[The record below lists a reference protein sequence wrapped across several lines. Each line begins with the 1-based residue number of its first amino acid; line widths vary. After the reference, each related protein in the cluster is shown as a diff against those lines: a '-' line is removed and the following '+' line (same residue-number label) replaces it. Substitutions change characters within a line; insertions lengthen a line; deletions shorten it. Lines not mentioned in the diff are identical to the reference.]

1 MDGLIQQVLSW
12 ADHKGLLKAENA
24 PKQYMKFIEEV
35 GEFTECI
42 TKNKEKTELQKELG
56 DIYVTLII
64 LGAQLNLDPQESL
77 DAAYNKIAKRKG
89 KTINGVFVKEEDL

>member
-1 MDGLIQQVLSW
+1 MDSLIKEVLAW
-12 ADHKGLLKAENA
+12 ADQKGLLKIENA

-42 TKNKEKTELQKELG
+42 TKNKPKEELQKELG
-56 DIYVTLII
+56 DVFVTLII
-64 LGAQLNLDPQESL
+64 LAGQLGIDPKECLQL
-77 DAAYNKIAKRKG
+77 AYNKIAKRKG